1 MDPESQAAFAMWVT
15 GVAVLAVPLVVL
27 RLIVR
32 RWLRRVYDQSRG

>member
-15 GVAVLAVPLVVL
+15 GVAVLALPLVVL

-32 RWLRRVYDQSRG
+32 RLLRRAYSDRR